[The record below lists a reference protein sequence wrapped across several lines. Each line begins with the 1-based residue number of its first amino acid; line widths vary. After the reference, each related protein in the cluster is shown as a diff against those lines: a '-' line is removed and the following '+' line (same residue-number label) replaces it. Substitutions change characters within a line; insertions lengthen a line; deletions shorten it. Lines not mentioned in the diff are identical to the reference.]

1 MEIQAYNMLLWHIYH
16 ASTSSKRQQC
26 LRHVPAYHYKFLWRV
41 CPPGE
46 PQRQTQR
53 NELISK
59 LLMFNSPRAP
69 FVCVLTHYLH
79 RFLQKGFSCLQQY

>member
-1 MEIQAYNMLLWHIYH
+1 MEIRVYDILLWHTYH
-16 ASTSSKRQQC
+16 AFTSSKRQQC
-26 LRHVPAYHYKFLWRV
+26 LRHVSAYHHKFLWRV
-41 CPPGE
+41 CPRGE

-69 FVCVLTHYLH
+69 FVCVLTHYLYCC
-79 RFLQKGFSCLQQY
+79 LQKGSSCRQQ